1 MSEYLIRL
9 GAQSLHGWAS
19 MDNIQSFING
29 LKSPALRAIAQHWHQ
44 ARGGRQMPKWS
55 ELSSSVL
62 VPHFKM
68 LWGFQYDPKTQ
79 QFTGGLTGE
88 QVKEWVGGGFSGAR
102 LLDLQPPAIANEAQQ
117 LMTKIVTTPSA
128 LRSSGRLFSV
138 GKYTITGERIALPLS
153 AMGTVG
159 DGILGASDYDS
170 PVLSG
175 PIEMI
180 YENLEWC
187 AL

>member
-1 MSEYLIRL
+1 
-9 GAQSLHGWAS
+9 
-19 MDNIQSFING
+19 MDDIQGFINNI
-29 LKSPALRAIAQHWHQ
+29 KSPALRAVAEHWHQ
-44 ARGGRQMPKWS
+44 ARGGRLMPKWTD
-55 ELSSSVL
+55 LSSSVL
-62 VPHFKM
+62 ASHFKL

-88 QVKEWVGGGFSGAR
+88 HVKQWVGAGFTGAR
-102 LLDLQPPAIANEAQQ
+102 LLDLQPPAIAKEAQG
-117 LMTKIVTTPSA
+117 LLTKIVTTPLA
-128 LRSSGRLFSV
+128 MRSSGRLFTV
-138 GKYTITGERIALPLS
+138 GNYTVTGERVALPLS

-175 PIEMI
+175 PIELI

>member
-1 MSEYLIRL
+1 
-9 GAQSLHGWAS
+9 
-19 MDNIQSFING
+19 MDDFHSFIG
-29 LKSPALRAIAQHWHQ
+29 KIKSPALRAVAEHWHQ
-44 ARGGRQMPKWS
+44 ARGGRLMPKWT

-62 VPHFKM
+62 APHFKL

-88 QVKEWVGGGFSGAR
+88 QVKQWVGGGFSGAR
-102 LLDLQPPAIANEAQQ
+102 LQDLQPPAIVKEAQQ
-117 LMTKIVTTPSA
+117 LMSKIVTTPSV
-128 LRSSGRLFSV
+128 LQSSGRLFTV
-138 GKYTITGERIALPLS
+138 GNYTVTGERIAFPLS